1 MKATRATSFRSA
13 WARFRELGLESA
25 ELDARLILC
34 AAADCSDLNFIT
46 DPDVELTEAQLK
58 KFDTFVLRRSGRE
71 PVSRLLGE
79 REFWGLT
86 FGLGSATLDP
96 RADTEVLVE
105 AVLEQISDPQADLNL
120 LDLGTGSGC
129 ILIALLHELSNAQG
143 TGVDVSAEA
152 LRMAGLNAVR
162 HNVSD
167 RADLQTG
174 SWYQAL
180 PSSAE
185 GLFDVIVSNPP
196 YITVEEMGHLSPEV
210 ALFDPHT
217 ALVAGVDGLDA
228 YRVIIDGARS
238 YLSPQG
244 FLALELG
251 AGQFDAVGK
260 LGTAAGLRVLGGR
273 DDLSG
278 HKRVILLAV

>member
-1 MKATRATSFRSA
+1 MVTRATSFRSA
-13 WARFRELGLESA
+13 WARFRELDLESA

-58 KFDTFVLRRSGRE
+58 KFDHFVLRRSGRE

-86 FGLGSATLDP
+86 FKLGSATLDP

-105 AVLEQISDPQADLNL
+105 AVLEQVGDRQTELNL

-129 ILIALLHELSNAQG
+129 ILIALLHELGNARG
-143 TGVDVSAEA
+143 TGVDVSGEA
-152 LRMAGLNAVR
+152 LRVAGVNATR
-162 HNVSD
+162 HRVDD

-180 PSSAE
+180 PTSAD

-196 YITVEEMGHLSPEV
+196 YITIEEMGSLSPEV
-210 ALFDPHT
+210 AFFDPRT

-228 YRVIIDGARS
+228 YRVIIEGAQR
-238 YLSPQG
+238 YLSPNG

-260 LGTAAGLRVLGGR
+260 LGAAAGLRVLGER
-273 DDLSG
+273 NDLSG

>member
-1 MKATRATSFRSA
+1 MATRATSFRSA

-46 DPDVELTEAQLK
+46 DPDVELSGAQLK
-58 KFDTFVLRRSGRE
+58 RFDSYVLRRCAHE

-86 FGLGSATLDP
+86 FELGSATLDP

-105 AVLEQISDPQADLNL
+105 AVLEQISDPQAEVNL

-129 ILIALLHELSNAQG
+129 ILIALLHELPNARG

-152 LRMAGLNAVR
+152 LRLAGLNAAR
-162 HNVSD
+162 HKVHD
-167 RADLQTG
+167 RTDLWTG
-174 SWYQAL
+174 SWYQPLLKAG
-180 PSSAE
+180 E
-185 GLFDVIVSNPP
+185 GLFDIIVSNPP
-196 YITVEEMGHLSPEV
+196 YITIEEMGQLAPEV
-210 ALFDPHT
+210 ALFDPHA

-228 YRVIIDGARS
+228 YRVIIEGACR
-238 YLSPQG
+238 YLSPEG

-251 AGQFDAVGK
+251 AGQFDAVEA

-273 DDLSG
+273 NDLSG
-278 HKRVILLAV
+278 HKRVILLAI

>member
-1 MKATRATSFRSA
+1 MATRATSFRSA
-13 WARFRELGLESA
+13 WGRFRELGLDSA

-34 AAADCSDLNFIT
+34 AAAECSDLNFIT
-46 DPDVELTEAQLK
+46 DPDVELTEAQLR
-58 KFDTFVLRRSGRE
+58 KFDNFVLRRSGRE

-105 AVLEQISDPQADLNL
+105 AVLEQVGDRQAELNL

-129 ILIALLHELSNAQG
+129 ILIALLHELGMARG
-143 TGVDVSAEA
+143 TGVDVSGEA
-152 LRMAGLNAVR
+152 LGVAGLNAAR
-162 HNVSD
+162 HTVD
-167 RADLQTG
+167 GRIDLKTG

-180 PSSAE
+180 EGSADV
-185 GLFDVIVSNPP
+185 LFDVIVSNPP
-196 YITVEEMGHLSPEV
+196 YITIEEMGRLSPEV
-210 ALFDPHT
+210 AFFDPHT
-217 ALVAGVDGLDA
+217 ALVAGADGLDA
-228 YRVIIDGARS
+228 YRVIIDGARR
-238 YLSPQG
+238 YLSPNG

-251 AGQFDAVGK
+251 AGQFDAVRQ
-260 LGTAAGLRVLGGR
+260 LGVDAGLRVLGDR
-273 DDLSG
+273 NDLSG

>member
-1 MKATRATSFRSA
+1 MATRATSFRSA
-13 WARFRELGLESA
+13 WARFRELDLESA

-58 KFDTFVLRRSGRE
+58 KFDHFVLRRSGRE

-86 FGLGSATLDP
+86 FKLGSATLDP

-105 AVLEQISDPQADLNL
+105 AVLEQVGDRQAELNL

-129 ILIALLHELSNAQG
+129 ILIALLHELGNARG

-152 LRMAGLNAVR
+152 LRVAGLNATR
-162 HNVSD
+162 HTVDD
-167 RADLQTG
+167 RAELQTG

-185 GLFDVIVSNPP
+185 GVFDVIVSNPP
-196 YITVEEMGHLSPEV
+196 YITIEEMGRLSPEV
-210 ALFDPHT
+210 AFFDPHT

-228 YRVIIDGARS
+228 YRVIIDGARR
-238 YLSPQG
+238 YLSPNG

-251 AGQFDAVGK
+251 AGQFDAVRK
-260 LGTAAGLRVLGGR
+260 LGAAAGLSVLGDR
-273 DDLSG
+273 NDLSG

>member
-1 MKATRATSFRSA
+1 MATRATSFRSA

-34 AAADCSDLNFIT
+34 AAAGCSDLNFIT
-46 DPDVELTEAQLK
+46 DPDVELTEAQLR

-79 REFWGLT
+79 REFWGLP

-96 RADTEVLVE
+96 RADTEILVE
-105 AVLEQISDPQADLNL
+105 AVLEQVGDRQAELNL

-129 ILIALLHELSNAQG
+129 VLIALLHELGKARG
-143 TGVDVSAEA
+143 TGVDISAEA
-152 LRMAGLNAVR
+152 LRVAGLNATR
-162 HNVSD
+162 HAVKD
-167 RADLQTG
+167 RAELKTG

-180 PSSAE
+180 GTSPD

-196 YITVEEMGHLSPEV
+196 YITIEEMGHLSPEV
-210 ALFDPHT
+210 ALFDPRT

-228 YRVIIDGARS
+228 YRVIIDGAHRH
-238 YLSPQG
+238 LAPNG

-251 AGQFDAVGK
+251 AGQFDAVRK
-260 LGTAAGLRVLGGR
+260 LGTAAGLRVLGDR
-273 DDLSG
+273 NDLSG
-278 HKRVILLAV
+278 HKRVILLAL